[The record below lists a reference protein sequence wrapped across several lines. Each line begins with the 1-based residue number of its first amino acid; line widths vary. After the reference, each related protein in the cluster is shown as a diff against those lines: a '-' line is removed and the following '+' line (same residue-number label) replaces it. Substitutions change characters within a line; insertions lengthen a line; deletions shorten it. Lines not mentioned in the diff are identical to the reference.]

1 MSKQD
6 RQGVRSAQDLEQK
19 YSFGKRFAEILGIAL
34 DARDKVDSVQST
46 LRSEFTEQM
55 TSITRNTEEIV
66 MSALSKYV
74 QETELEEL
82 RETFE
87 SEFAVMADRISME
100 FDATTERLETV
111 DGNLQS
117 VHEDLQKYFEFSVNG
132 LTIKAGENEA
142 KIVLDNDII
151 YFEVNGQRK
160 TFLDP
165 DSLKTGSIY
174 VDLEEKAQF
183 GNYAY
188 VPRSNGSLDF
198 LKVGE

>member
-6 RQGVRSAQDLEQK
+6 RQGVRTASELEQK
-19 YSFGKRFAEILGIAL
+19 YSFGKRFAEILGIAT
-34 DARDKVDSVQST
+34 DARDKVDSVEST
-46 LRSEFTEQM
+46 LLNEFRESM

-74 QETELEEL
+74 QESELEEL

-87 SEFAVMADRISME
+87 SEFAVMADRIAMN
-100 FDATTERLETV
+100 FNATTEKLTTV
-111 DGNLQS
+111 DGELQT
-117 VHEDLQKYFEFSVNG
+117 VYEELHKYFEFTANG

-160 TFLDP
+160 TVLDT

-174 VDLEEKAQF
+174 VDLDETAQF
-183 GNYAY
+183 GNYAF